1 LKQAIKVVAI
11 VMSMFSHKF
20 GVRILCCQC
29 FKKERQTFYT
39 VTLVTEVILV
49 AQCLFVK
56 HLLMSALG
64 KLWT

>member
-1 LKQAIKVVAI
+1 
-11 VMSMFSHKF
+11 MSE
-20 GVRILCCQC
+20 LCPASPSDDSDHAKC